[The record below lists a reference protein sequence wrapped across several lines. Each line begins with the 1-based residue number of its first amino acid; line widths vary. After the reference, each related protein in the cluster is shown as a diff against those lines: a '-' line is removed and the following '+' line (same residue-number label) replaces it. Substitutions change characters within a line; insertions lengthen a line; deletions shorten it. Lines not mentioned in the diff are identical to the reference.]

1 MQQNSELLNEIKNTK
16 EPCFV
21 QTDVFKAHKGVVKQY
36 KFKAKNENAVNI
48 NGVMDSMRSTLC
60 NLIRNNRNNRTQKIS

>member
-16 EPCFV
+16 EPSFV
-21 QTDVFKAHKGVVKQY
+21 QTDVLRAHKGVVKWF

-48 NGVMDSMRSTLC
+48 NGAMDSMRST
-60 NLIRNNRNNRTQKIS
+60 